1 MRGFLTG
8 MMLVAGVL
16 WVSSCAPVDPAA
28 GGGPR
33 PAATRS
39 VPGVMHQGGLLDDEL
54 NFGRSYQ

>member
-1 MRGFLTG
+1 